1 MLEKAYSY
9 GLTPQEAK
17 ELTLAE
23 MASFIS
29 ANEKRERHLLEMI
42 AKIGYAA
49 GLVGSSTLA
58 TRKPRFEDL
67 FQFPKDD
74 EQPLTDVET
83 SKRQML
89 VWAETI
95 NRQARRQSK
104 GGKNGTRSR
113 S

>member
-29 ANEKRERHLLEMI
+29 ANEKRERHLLKLF
-42 AKIGYAA
+42 AQIGYSA
-49 GLVGSSTLA
+49 GLVGSTALA
-58 TRKPRFEDL
+58 QRKPRFEDL
-67 FQFPKDD
+67 FSFPEN
-74 EQPLTDVET
+74 EQPAPNLET

-89 VWAETI
+89 VWAETV

-104 GGKNGTRSR
+104 GGK
-113 S
+113 